1 MNSSRSG
8 DKKPAA
14 PVDSATNMDRR
25 KFLGAAAATAG
36 GVLLGDLATVPDAR
50 AQAGGQKFTDWGWP
64 QPYEQISPKSKQWLE
79 SKGWWPISAGWIVVW
94 SGEEMIGNILQSEK
108 LLEKRGIDVKWQT
121 FVAAGFSNEAFIP
134 GRIQLA
140 STGALGVLALLA
152 NKVPTRA
159 LAVHSP
165 GITHAATVPPDSPL
179 KSLSDLKDQKVL
191 KRPAVVATT
200 TGSTNHFGFIAAAAY
215 LGLKDNQDFTL
226 RSMPPGDIATGPK
239 GVDVFTIW
247 EPHVSYSTEVLKT
260 TRLLE
265 TLNPYYI
272 YSGYYYMRLEIE
284 ENAPDVAQA
293 MTDAFV
299 EAVLWAKAN
308 PQKALDALMAQPAY
322 GRLSK
327 ELIQRMSERYLF
339 WPKPTVY
346 YPFDDPNGLWPKEE
360 SRISEWAF
368 STGASKTKVTSA
380 DWESVRKTSYM
391 ATTFGKLGWRVP
403 ARPPIL
409 PKDFGGVGNLPYK
422 PYAAEILTGPAPF
435 PEPGELTKPWTFMG
449 KTYST

>member
-1 MNSSRSG
+1 MDSSRS
-8 DKKPAA
+8 DEKRPAA
-14 PVDSATNMDRR
+14 PAEPATNMDRR

-36 GVLLGDLATVPDAR
+36 GLLVGDLAIQQEAR
-50 AQAGGQKFTDWGWP
+50 AQAAGRFTDWGWP
-64 QPYEQISPKSKQWLE
+64 QPYEQISAKSKQWLE
-79 SKGWWPISAGWIVVW
+79 SKGWWPLAAGWIVVW

-108 LLEKRGIDVKWQT
+108 LLEKRGLDVKWQT

-140 STGALGVLALLA
+140 NTGALGVLALLA

-165 GITHAATVPPDSPL
+165 GITHAATVPLDSPL
-179 KSLSDLKDQKVL
+179 KSLADLKDQKVL
-191 KRPAVVATT
+191 KRPAVVGTT
-200 TGSTNHFGFIAAAAY
+200 NGSTNHFGFIAAAAY

-226 RSMPPGDIATGPK
+226 RSMPPGDLATGPK

-293 MTDAFV
+293 LTDSFV

-308 PQKALDALMAQPAY
+308 PQKAVDSLMALPAY

-327 ELIQRMSERYLF
+327 ELITRMSERYLF

-368 STGASKTKVTSA
+368 STGASKAKVTSA
-380 DWESVRKTSYM
+380 DWEGVRKTSYM
-391 ATTFGKLGWRVP
+391 ATTFGKLGWKVP

-449 KTYST
+449 KTYNV